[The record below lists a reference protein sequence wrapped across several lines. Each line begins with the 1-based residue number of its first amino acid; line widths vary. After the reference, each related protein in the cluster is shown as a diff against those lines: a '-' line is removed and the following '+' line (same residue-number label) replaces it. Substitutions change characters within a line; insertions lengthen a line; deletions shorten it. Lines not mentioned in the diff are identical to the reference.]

1 MLSEEFLIE
10 RGYCCGHG
18 CLMCP
23 YEPKHTKGNTVMSKK
38 NKKKKIYIKMKDFPI
53 PPTRVEKDKRK
64 KSRQQEKIDL
74 KKNINKDNL

>member
-1 MLSEEFLIE
+1 MHQI
-10 RGYCCGHG
+10 Y
-18 CLMCP
+18 
-23 YEPKHTKGNTVMSKK
+23 

-74 KKNINKDNL
+74 NKNINKDNL